1 MKRNL
6 HSVGSPIILL
16 LALCASPL
24 CAATIVLQDNRSYT
38 LADHLE
44 ILIDPSG
51 HLNFAEILSPRFN
64 NEFKPI
70 QGDIR
75 RGYSAD
81 SVWVRFEL
89 RRLAPFPKDSYLSLA
104 PPTLDFVN
112 VYVQDGENA
121 NAPSSYIEYHT
132 GDHAPATSRPLI
144 HPNFVIPLSLP
155 SNRPVMVYVGL
166 QSSSLMNLTGEID
179 PFADFVYQTARIILL
194 QAGWLAV
201 ALIISLISLQFYL
214 KLRDPLFGYYTLY
227 ILALLT
233 NRISSNGLLPM
244 ILPGQA
250 HLLADYFISAG
261 SCLAAV
267 FMCCFCIRLF
277 GKVAGLWMLRCLK
290 LILLLA
296 VLSVLCI
303 PFVRWG
309 MISLPMY
316 VVTILLLCLSSRL
329 SFSLARQ
336 GEGGG
341 WLYFFAFSSYGIVC
355 AIAFLRS
362 SGLPTVGWLSV
373 NALQI
378 GSLVHIVFL
387 TMALAERLHWV
398 ERKALAVERNAK
410 QAAIKMA
417 AEMTVELREKQYELQ
432 KLLER
437 QLRFVS
443 MVSHDYRNPLAII
456 RSNLGLL
463 AKLKD
468 DPEGN
473 LSFALGK
480 MNRAVSRLLEVLEL
494 SLDKV
499 RLGEDTFEDAV
510 KVMRESMP
518 LSPFM
523 SSIIEQAADFW
534 PKHQFVLASSNAV
547 SINIV
552 ADWKLLKT
560 ALLNLLD
567 NAVKYSPEGTRVDI
581 GFAQSGHELIISVSD
596 QGRGIPPQ
604 ERDQVFKKYYR
615 CRGIGKITGSGLGLY
630 LVARIAEEHQG
641 SVTIADAKDGGT
653 LVTLRLPLS

>member
-1 MKRNL
+1 MKINL

-16 LALCASPL
+16 LALGTSSL

-51 HLNFAEILSPRFN
+51 HLNFADILSPRLN

-70 QGDIR
+70 QGDLR

-89 RRLAPFPKDSYLSLA
+89 RRFVPYPKDGYLLLA
-104 PPTLDFVN
+104 PPILDFVN

-121 NAPSSYIEYHT
+121 NAPFSYIEYHV
-132 GDHAPATSRPLI
+132 GDHVPATSRPLI

-155 SNRPVMVYVGL
+155 SNRPIMVYIGL
-166 QSSSLMNLTGEID
+166 QSSSSINLTGEID
-179 PFADFVYQTARIILL
+179 PFADFVYRTTRIILL
-194 QAGWLAV
+194 QEGWLAV
-201 ALIISLISLQFYL
+201 ALLIGLISLQFYL
-214 KLRDPLFGYYTLY
+214 KLRDPLFGYYALY

-233 NRISSNGLLPM
+233 NRISSIGLLPM

-250 HLLADYFISAG
+250 HLLADYFISVG

-309 MISLPMY
+309 MISLSIY

-362 SGLPTVGWLSV
+362 TGLPTVGWFSV
-373 NALQI
+373 NAFQI
-378 GSLVHIVFL
+378 GSLTHIVFL
-387 TMALAERLHWV
+387 TMALAERIHRV

-534 PKHQFVLASSNAV
+534 PKNSVCAGTQQCSQHQYCCRLEIIKNRFV
-547 SINIV
+547 
-552 ADWKLLKT
+552 K
-560 ALLNLLD
+560 
-567 NAVKYSPEGTRVDI
+567 PFGQR
-581 GFAQSGHELIISVSD
+581 
-596 QGRGIPPQ
+596 
-604 ERDQVFKKYYR
+604 
-615 CRGIGKITGSGLGLY
+615 GKILSRKYTGGRRFYTEWS
-630 LVARIAEEHQG
+630 
-641 SVTIADAKDGGT
+641 
-653 LVTLRLPLS
+653 